1 MKIFQLLLILC
12 LLFNLKCK
20 TSKAI
25 LKCVINNASAL
36 TLDTF
41 MASFNASPSAGY
53 ALLGANK
60 SKMTNSIK
68 QCK

>member
-1 MKIFQLLLILC
+1 MKVFQLLLILC

-25 LKCVINNASAL
+25 LKCVINNASTT
-36 TLDTF
+36 TLDAF
-41 MASFNASPSAGY
+41 MGAFNTSPSAAY
-53 ALLGANK
+53 ALLGSSK

-68 QCK
+68 ACK

>member
-1 MKIFQLLLILC
+1 MKVFQLLLILC

-25 LKCVINNASAL
+25 LKCVINNASDF

-41 MASFNASPSAGY
+41 MASFNAAPTVGY
-53 ALLGANK
+53 ALLGTNK
-60 SKMTNSIK
+60 SKMTNSIN